1 MNDDRHHPLSS
12 PYGAE
17 DPTTT
22 AESEEPAAPA
32 EAQVAD
38 RRRFLR
44 QVSGDAVVTVG
55 RLAGLSSMLGRSLS
69 AAGGSVAR
77 DLTKLYEPTDP
88 PDDDATA
95 RAMPDR
101 VPAPD
106 PIADQIAKPDPGEP
120 HTPDPVERLTAD
132 HHAFL
137 AASVS
142 ATLAI
147 NSPSGP
153 PHLGTCHLAWDGT
166 RFRMPSQLV
175 GARATLVERDPRVSL
190 LIEEHDTGS
199 WVMVAGLATLNDA
212 HSSDD
217 TVVIAVRPTRFVWS
231 LVGRD

>member
-1 MNDDRHHPLSS
+1 MSDERQHPSSS
-12 PYGAE
+12 PDDAE
-17 DPTTT
+17 DPATT
-22 AESEEPAAPA
+22 AESKGPAALAPA

-69 AAGGSVAR
+69 AAGGSVIR
-77 DLTKLYEPTDP
+77 DLTELHEATDP
-88 PDDDATA
+88 PD
-95 RAMPDR
+95 RL
-101 VPAPD
+101 
-106 PIADQIAKPDPGEP
+106 ADQIAKPDPIERRWL
-120 HTPDPVERLTAD
+120 DPVERLTAD
-132 HHAFL
+132 QHAFL

-147 NSPSGP
+147 NDPSGP

-166 RFRMPSQLV
+166 RFRMPSQLF
-175 GARATLVERDPRVSL
+175 GARATLVERDPHISL

-199 WVMVAGLATLNDA
+199 WVMIAGVAILEDA
-212 HSSDD
+212 HPSDD
-217 TVVIAVRPTRFVWS
+217 TVVIAVRPTRFVWR